1 MSRPTQ
7 QRPLLFTIAMGVVL
21 IFTFAFL
28 YSFLPLGLCCICCI
42 LIWRPLG
49 LFCILCILIWFRTFA
64 CHFVLIFSKTRIK
77 TNAKVKIRKKLHFVL
92 FLFDFE
98 HLLFISFLFVA
109 FASRRRPRGKTR
121 IKKMQV
127 LPLLHLH
134 LKWNE
139 VLPLLHLFLF
149 LFED

>member
-1 MSRPTQ
+1 MQKRP
-7 QRPLLFTIAMGVVL
+7 RGM
-21 IFTFAFL
+21 
-28 YSFLPLGLCCICCI
+28 
-42 LIWRPLG
+42 
-49 LFCILCILIWFRTFA
+49 RTFA

-121 IKKMQV
+121 IKTNASFASFAFASEMK
-127 LPLLHLH
+127 
-134 LKWNE
+134 
-139 VLPLLHLFLF
+139 
-149 LFED
+149 